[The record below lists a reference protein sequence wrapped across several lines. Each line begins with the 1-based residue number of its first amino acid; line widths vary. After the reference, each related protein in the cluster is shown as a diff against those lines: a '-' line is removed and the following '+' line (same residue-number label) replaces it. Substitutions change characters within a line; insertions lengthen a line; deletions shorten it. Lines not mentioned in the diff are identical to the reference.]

1 MITNSEKAEILVQA
15 LPYIQKYNGKVIVVK
30 YGGNAMINETLK
42 KKVMGDIVLLSQ
54 IGVKIVLV
62 HGGGPEINDA
72 LKKMK
77 LESKFV
83 NGLRVTDAATMEVV
97 QMVLAGKINKE
108 LVSLIQTAGGN
119 GIGLSGVDGH
129 MILAEK
135 ISDELGYVG
144 EVTEINAKPILDVLA
159 AGFIPVISTIGC
171 DKQGNSYNINA
182 DTAAARIA
190 GELKAASMITMTD
203 IKGILRDTKDEST
216 LISAINVSET
226 PQLIKEGVISGGMI
240 PKVACCVEAIRR
252 GVKKV
257 FVIDGRVPHS
267 ILVEVLSDEGI
278 GTMFY

>member
-1 MITNSEKAEILVQA
+1 
-15 LPYIQKYNGKVIVVK
+15 
-30 YGGNAMINETLK
+30 
-42 KKVMGDIVLLSQ
+42 
-54 IGVKIVLV
+54 
-62 HGGGPEINDA
+62 
-72 LKKMK
+72 
-77 LESKFV
+77 
-83 NGLRVTDAATMEVV
+83 VTDAATMEVV